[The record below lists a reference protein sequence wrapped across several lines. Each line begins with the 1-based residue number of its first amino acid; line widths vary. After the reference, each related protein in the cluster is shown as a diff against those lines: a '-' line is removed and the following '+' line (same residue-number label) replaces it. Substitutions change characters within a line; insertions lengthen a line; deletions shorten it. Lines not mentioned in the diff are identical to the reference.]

1 MLEFDAGIFGCELP
15 IGLGAEVAVA
25 LPGGDLIGEGLL
37 FGDAAV
43 EALREEN
50 TARQCPVRRPCLPA
64 TARSNA
70 RVCSA
75 VWSTQQALRRHYK
88 SHRRTTR
95 PQQSQRDWPLHADTY
110 VARCKLPITFFDIRK
125 IRSFPG
131 VHALLL
137 RRNIQMSALHV
148 LARVSGLGR
157 ARKSAPDWQAHGEN
171 RPQA

>member
-1 MLEFDAGIFGCELP
+1 VLEFDAGIFGCELP

-37 FGDAAV
+37 FGDVAV

-70 RVCSA
+70 RVRSA
-75 VWSTQQALRRHYK
+75 VWSTQQCRRRAALRRHYK
-88 SHRRTTR
+88 ATEEQHGRSNRNEIGHYTRTLMWR
-95 PQQSQRDWPLHADTY
+95 G
-110 VARCKLPITFFDIRK
+110 KLPITFLDILK

-137 RRNIQMSALHV
+137 RRNIQMSALGV
-148 LARVSGLGR
+148 IP
-157 ARKSAPDWQAHGEN
+157 K
-171 RPQA
+171 

>member
-1 MLEFDAGIFGCELP
+1 VLEFDAGIFGCELP

-25 LPGGDLIGEGLL
+25 LPGGDLIGGVCFSGMRRSRRCEK
-37 FGDAAV
+37 
-43 EALREEN
+43 R
-50 TARQCPVRRPCLPA
+50 TCPVRRPCLPA

-110 VARCKLPITFFDIRK
+110 VARCKLPITFLDIRK
-125 IRSFPG
+125 IRSFPR

-157 ARKSAPDWQAHGEN
+157 ARKSASDWQAHGEN